1 MSRFR
6 HPDGSRLPALE
17 RNILKYRA
25 FEMVLML
32 YYAEEMKRFV
42 IGLIDSSDSFRDDD
56 KRRVHPGVKLD
67 FKGAMDALF
76 KEGVVSDDERKEIKK
91 LVDFRNDIAHQMPQL
106 TFDISRSTFIR
117 ETRQFME
124 SRYDHDALRRIKLLR
139 RELSD
144 RAQSKFVFRS
154 SYDPILFESAE
165 KTYEAEIKRLRAKID
180 KQYAVRKRKIGLLNE
195 ELSLDGLPEDLYP
208 YHPLNEKRNGNLSK
222 RGIEVCYRL
231 FDAGKSPL
239 AVGYLMH
246 ISRKAANQ
254 HRKRWIKAGG
264 ADRVKTDLE
273 ALSKRPPRRLTK
285 RSGPD

>member
-42 IGLIDSSDSFRDDD
+42 IGIIESSDSLRNDES
-56 KRRVHPGVKLD
+56 KRRVPSGTQLN
-67 FKGAMDALF
+67 FKKAMDILF
-76 KEGVVSDDERKEIKK
+76 KEGVVSDAERTEIRQ
-91 LVDFRNDIAHQMPQL
+91 LVDFRNDIAHQTPQL

-117 ETRQFME
+117 ETRRFME
-124 SRYDHDALRRIKLLR
+124 ARYKHDGLKRIRALR

-144 RAQSKFVFRS
+144 RAASKFVFRF

-165 KTYEAEIKRLRAKID
+165 KTYEDEIKRLRAKID
-180 KQYAVRKRKIGLLNE
+180 KQYATRKRTIGVLKE
-195 ELSLDGLPEDLYP
+195 ELSLEGMPEDLYP
-208 YHPLNEKRNGNLSK
+208 YHPLNLKRNGNLSK
-222 RGIEVCYRL
+222 RGIEVSYIL

-239 AVGYLMH
+239 AVAYLMH

-254 HRKRWIKAGG
+254 HRKGWVKVGG
-264 ADRVKTDLE
+264 AQREKANLE
-273 ALSKRPPRRLTK
+273 ELSQRPPRR
-285 RSGPD
+285 R